1 MGHAPI
7 LTDETTESQKW
18 DVEGAFCPGPSRN
31 CPMDYK
37 PQVRHIPPRG
47 PGRRGQ
53 AVPTLAN
60 NLSTVPQFFKI
71 WEQTPP
77 ISRPW
82 PRPFG
87 SRDSHGEG
95 SARRLEWI
103 QWLSSCFSPFPK
115 S

>member
-1 MGHAPI
+1 
-7 LTDETTESQKW
+7 
-18 DVEGAFCPGPSRN
+18 
-31 CPMDYK
+31 MDYK

-47 PGRRGQ
+47 PGRRVQ

-60 NLSTVPQFFKI
+60 NLRSVLQFFEI
-71 WEQTPP
+71 REQDGADQPP
-77 ISRPW
+77 VAPAFQV
-82 PRPFG
+82 PR
-87 SRDSHGEG
+87 SQGEG

>member
-7 LTDETTESQKW
+7 LTDETTESRKW

-60 NLSTVPQFFKI
+60 NLSTVPQFFEI
-71 WEQTPP
+71 REQDGADQPP
-77 ISRPW
+77 VAPAFQV
-82 PRPFG
+82 PR
-87 SRDSHGEG
+87 
-95 SARRLEWI
+95 
-103 QWLSSCFSPFPK
+103 FPR
-115 S
+115 